1 MVAGAVRDLFRTEA
15 LEHHKNTWLGRIQ
28 LVRPVS
34 FSVLTGLVAITALA
48 TGWFL
53 FHGEYTRK
61 AHVMGV
67 LVPDQGVLRLPTPQ
81 AGTVVERRV
90 SEGDA
95 VRSGD
100 ILFVISTDRSTAS
113 GDAQAAVQESIDA
126 RARSLQSASR
136 QSERLEAEQLAALS
150 RQIADMRRELKQMD
164 AEGELQQERLTLAQK
179 ALAQLQSLQADN
191 FVSGA
196 HVQTKAEE
204 ILGLRAQA
212 QALVRQRLAQ
222 QREIGVL
229 EAQRQERALQAQSQR
244 GGIERSLAEL
254 TQASAESGALQRVV
268 VRAPRSGVVTAVLA
282 APGDSVTP
290 SAALA
295 SLVPEG
301 AKMQAQLFAPS
312 SAVGFLRPT
321 QKVQLRYQAFPYQ
334 KFGHH
339 PGQVLQVSRTPLQAA
354 ELANLPLSAGAVSG
368 VHADGT
374 SPAAEPLYRITVAL
388 DAQTVQAYGVAQ
400 PLVAGMQLEADVLLD
415 RRRLIEWI
423 FEPLL
428 SVTGRL

>member
-1 MVAGAVRDLFRTEA
+1 MSDLFRLEA
-15 LEHHKNTWLGRIQ
+15 IEHRRNTWLGRIQ

-34 FSVLTGLVAITALA
+34 FSVLTGLVAITAIA

-95 VRSGD
+95 VRAGD
-100 ILFVISTDRSTAS
+100 ILFVISTDRSTVS
-113 GDAQAAVQESIDA
+113 GDAQSAVQDRLDV
-126 RARSLQSASR
+126 RARSLNEASR
-136 QSERLEAEQLAALS
+136 QSERLEAGQLAALS
-150 RQIADMRRELKQMD
+150 RQIADMRRELTQMD
-164 AEGELQQERLTLAQK
+164 AEGALQQERLALAQK
-179 ALAQLQSLQADN
+179 ALAQLHALQADN

-229 EAQRQERALQAQSQR
+229 AAQRAELALQAQSQR
-244 GGIERSLAEL
+244 GGIERGLAEL
-254 TQASAESGALQRVV
+254 TQAAAESGALQRIV

-295 SLVPEG
+295 SLLPEG

-312 SAVGFLRPT
+312 SAVGFLRPDQT
-321 QKVQLRYQAFPYQ
+321 VQLRYQAFPYQ

-354 ELANLPLSAGAVSG
+354 ELASLPLSAGAVIG
-368 VHADGT
+368 AQAGGDARAT
-374 SPAAEPLYRITVAL
+374 EPLYRITVAL

>member
-1 MVAGAVRDLFRTEA
+1 MSDLFRIEA
-15 LEHHKNTWLGRIQ
+15 LEHRRNAWLGRIQ

-34 FSVLTGLVAITALA
+34 FSVLTGLVAITAMV

-61 AHVMGV
+61 AHVVGV
-67 LVPDQGVLRLPTPQ
+67 LVPDQGVLRLPSPQ

-90 SEGDA
+90 SEGDS

-100 ILFVISTDRSTAS
+100 ILFVISVDRSTVS
-113 GDAQAAVQESIDA
+113 GDAQAAVQGSIDA
-126 RARSLQSASR
+126 RAHSLKEASR
-136 QSERLEAEQLAALS
+136 QSQRLEEEQVAALT

-164 AEGELQQERLTLAQK
+164 AEGELQQERLALAQK
-179 ALAQLQSLQADN
+179 ALTQLQSLQADN

-222 QREIGVL
+222 QRQIGVL
-229 EAQRQERALQAQSQR
+229 EAQRQERASQAQSQR

-254 TQASAESGALQRVV
+254 TQASAESGALQRIV

-282 APGDSVTP
+282 APGASVTP

-295 SLVPEG
+295 SLLPEG

-312 SAVGFLRPT
+312 SAVGFLRLAQT
-321 QKVQLRYQAFPYQ
+321 VQLRYQAFPYQ

-339 PGQVLQVSRTPLQAA
+339 PGQILQVSRTPLQAA
-354 ELANLPLSAGAVSG
+354 ELASLPLSADAVPGAK
-368 VHADGT
+368 ADGA
-374 SPAAEPLYRITVAL
+374 SPFAEPLYRITVTL
-388 DAQTVQAYGVAQ
+388 DEQTVQAYGVAQ

>member
-1 MVAGAVRDLFRTEA
+1 MSDLFRIEA
-15 LEHHKNTWLGRIQ
+15 LEHRRDTWLGRIQ

-34 FSVLTGLVAITALA
+34 FSVLTGLVAITAIA

-61 AHVMGV
+61 AHVLGV
-67 LVPDQGVLRLPTPQ
+67 LVPDQGVLRLPSPQ

-90 SEGDA
+90 SEGDS
-95 VRSGD
+95 VHSGD
-100 ILFVISTDRSTAS
+100 ILFVISVDRSTAS
-113 GDAQAAVQESIDA
+113 GDAQATVQGSIDA
-126 RARSLQSASR
+126 RARSLNEASR
-136 QSERLEAEQLAALS
+136 QSERLEAEQVAALS
-150 RQIADMRRELKQMD
+150 RQIADMRRELTQMD
-164 AEGELQQERLTLAQK
+164 AEGELQQERLALAQK

-229 EAQRQERALQAQSQR
+229 EAQRHERSLQAQSQR
-244 GGIERSLAEL
+244 GGIERSIAEL
-254 TQASAESGALQRVV
+254 TQASAESGALQRIV

-295 SLVPEG
+295 SLLPEG

-312 SAVGFLRPT
+312 SAVGFLRPEQT
-321 QKVQLRYQAFPYQ
+321 VQLRYQAFPYQ

-354 ELANLPLSAGAVSG
+354 ELASLPLSAGAVTRANEEGAAS
-368 VHADGT
+368 T
-374 SPAAEPLYRITVAL
+374 AEPLYRITVAL
-388 DAQTVQAYGVAQ
+388 DEQTVQAYGVAQ

>member
-1 MVAGAVRDLFRTEA
+1 MSDLFRIEA
-15 LEHHKNTWLGRIQ
+15 LEHRRDTWLGRIQ

-34 FSVLTGLVAITALA
+34 FSVLTGLVAITAIA

-61 AHVMGV
+61 AHVLGV
-67 LVPDQGVLRLPTPQ
+67 LVPDQGVLRLPSPQ

-90 SEGDA
+90 SEGDS
-95 VRSGD
+95 VHSGD
-100 ILFVISTDRSTAS
+100 ILFVISVDRSTAS
-113 GDAQAAVQESIDA
+113 GDAQATVQGSIDS
-126 RARSLQSASR
+126 RARSLNEASR
-136 QSERLEAEQLAALS
+136 QSERLEAEQVAALS
-150 RQIADMRRELKQMD
+150 RQIADMRRELTQMD
-164 AEGELQQERLTLAQK
+164 AEGELQQERLALAQK

-229 EAQRQERALQAQSQR
+229 EAQRHERSLQAQSQR
-244 GGIERSLAEL
+244 GGIERSIAEL
-254 TQASAESGALQRVV
+254 TQASAESGALQRIV

-295 SLVPEG
+295 SLLPEG

-312 SAVGFLRPT
+312 SAVGFLRPEQT
-321 QKVQLRYQAFPYQ
+321 VQLRYQAFPYQ

-339 PGQVLQVSRTPLQAA
+339 PGQVLQVSRAPLQAA
-354 ELANLPLSAGAVSG
+354 ELASLPLSAGAVTRANEEGAAS
-368 VHADGT
+368 T
-374 SPAAEPLYRITVAL
+374 AEPLYRITVAL
-388 DAQTVQAYGVAQ
+388 DEQTVQAYGVAQ

>member
-1 MVAGAVRDLFRTEA
+1 MSDLFRIEA
-15 LEHHKNTWLGRIQ
+15 LEHRRDTWLGRIQ

-34 FSVLTGLVAITALA
+34 FSVLTGLVAITAIA

-61 AHVMGV
+61 AHVLGV
-67 LVPDQGVLRLPTPQ
+67 LVPDQGVLRLPSPQ

-90 SEGDA
+90 SEGDS
-95 VRSGD
+95 VHSGD
-100 ILFVISTDRSTAS
+100 ILFVISVDRSTAS
-113 GDAQAAVQESIDA
+113 GDAQATVQRSIDA
-126 RARSLQSASR
+126 RARSLNEASR
-136 QSERLEAEQLAALS
+136 QSERLEAEQVAALS
-150 RQIADMRRELKQMD
+150 RQIADMRRELTQMD
-164 AEGELQQERLTLAQK
+164 AEGELQQERLALAQK

-212 QALVRQRLAQ
+212 QALVRQHLAQ

-229 EAQRQERALQAQSQR
+229 EAQRHERSLQAQSQR
-244 GGIERSLAEL
+244 GGIERSIAEL
-254 TQASAESGALQRVV
+254 TQASAESGALQRIV

-295 SLVPEG
+295 SLLPEG

-312 SAVGFLRPT
+312 SAVGFLRPEQT
-321 QKVQLRYQAFPYQ
+321 VQLRYQAFPYQ

-339 PGQVLQVSRTPLQAA
+339 PGQVLQVSRAPLQAA
-354 ELANLPLSAGAVSG
+354 ELASLPLSAGAVTRANEEGAAS
-368 VHADGT
+368 T
-374 SPAAEPLYRITVAL
+374 AEPLYRITVAL
-388 DAQTVQAYGVAQ
+388 DEQTVQAYGVAQ

>member
-1 MVAGAVRDLFRTEA
+1 MSDLFRVEA
-15 LEHHKNTWLGRIQ
+15 LEHHKNSWLGRIQ

-34 FSVLTGLVAITALA
+34 FSALTVLVAITAVA

-81 AGTVVERRV
+81 AGTVIERRV
-90 SEGDA
+90 SEGDT

-113 GDAQAAVQESIDA
+113 GDAQTAVQESIAA
-126 RARSLQSASR
+126 RARSLEAASR
-136 QSERLEAEQLAALS
+136 QSERLEAEQFAALS

-164 AEGELQQERLTLAQK
+164 LEGELQQERLALAQK
-179 ALAQLQSLQADN
+179 AWAQLQSLQADN

-229 EAQRQERALQAQSQR
+229 EAQRHERSLQAQSQR

-254 TQASAESGALQRVV
+254 TQASAESGALQRIV

-295 SLVPEG
+295 SLLPEG

-312 SAVGFLRPT
+312 SAVGFLRPEQT
-321 QKVQLRYQAFPYQ
+321 VQLRYQAFPYQ

-354 ELANLPLSAGAVSG
+354 ELASLPLSAGAVPG
-368 VHADGT
+368 VNSDGA
-374 SPAAEPLYRITVAL
+374 SPTAEPLYRITVAL
-388 DAQTVQAYGVAQ
+388 DQQTVQAYGVPQ

>member
-1 MVAGAVRDLFRTEA
+1 MSDLFRIEA
-15 LEHHKNTWLGRIQ
+15 VEHRRNTWLGRIQ

-34 FSVLTGLVAITALA
+34 FSVLTGLVTATAIA

-61 AHVMGV
+61 AHIVGV
-67 LVPDQGVLRLPTPQ
+67 LVPDQGVLRLPSPQ
-81 AGTVVERRV
+81 AGRVVERRV
-90 SEGDA
+90 AEGDS
-95 VRSGD
+95 VRAGD
-100 ILFVISTDRSTAS
+100 ILFVVSVDRSTVD
-113 GDAQAAVQESIDA
+113 GDAQTAVQTSLEA
-126 RARSLQSASR
+126 RQRSLKDADLQSQLLER
-136 QSERLEAEQLAALS
+136 QQVAALT
-150 RQIADMRRELKQMD
+150 RQIDDMRRELRQMD
-164 AEGELQQERLTLAQK
+164 AEAELQQQRLVLAQQ
-179 ALAQLQSLQADN
+179 AQVRLESLQSDN
-191 FVSGA
+191 FVSPA

-212 QALVRQRLAQ
+212 QALARQRIAH

-229 EAQRQERALQAQSQR
+229 EAQRQQRPLQAQSQR
-244 GGIERSLAEL
+244 GGIERDLAAL
-254 TQASAESGALQRVV
+254 AQATAESDAQRRIV
-268 VRAPRSGVVTAVLA
+268 VRAPKSGVVTAVLA

-295 SLVPEG
+295 SLLPEG

-312 SAVGFLRPT
+312 SAVGFLRPA
-321 QKVQLRYQAFPYQ
+321 QAVLLRYDAFPFQ

-354 ELANLPLSAGAVSG
+354 ELASLPLSASALKADAGA
-368 VHADGT
+368 AT
-374 SPAAEPLYRITVAL
+374 AEPLYRITVAL
-388 DAQTVQAYGVAQ
+388 DQQSVQAYGVAQ

>member
-1 MVAGAVRDLFRTEA
+1 MSDLFRIEA
-15 LEHHKNTWLGRIQ
+15 LEHRSNTWLGRIQ
-28 LVRPVS
+28 LVRPVP
-34 FSVLTGLVAITALA
+34 FSVLAGLVAITAMA
-48 TGWFL
+48 TGWFVV
-53 FHGEYTRK
+53 HGEYTRK
-61 AHVMGV
+61 AHVVGV
-67 LVPDQGVLRLPTPQ
+67 VVPDQGVLRLPSPQ

-90 SEGDA
+90 SEGDSVHA
-95 VRSGD
+95 GD
-100 ILFVISTDRSTAS
+100 ILFVISVDRSTTS
-113 GDAQAAVQESIDA
+113 GDAQAAVQGSIDA
-126 RARSLQSASR
+126 RARSLKEASR
-136 QSERLEAEQLAALS
+136 QSHRLEEEQVAALT
-150 RQIADMRRELKQMD
+150 RQIADMRRELAQMD
-164 AEGELQQERLTLAQK
+164 AEGALQQERLALAQK

-222 QREIGVL
+222 QREIGGL
-229 EAQRQERALQAQSQR
+229 EAQRQERTLQAQSQR

-254 TQASAESGALQRVV
+254 TQASAESGALQRIV

-282 APGDSVTP
+282 AAGDSVTP

-295 SLVPEG
+295 SLLPEG

-312 SAVGFLRPT
+312 SAVGFLRPA
-321 QKVQLRYQAFPYQ
+321 QAVQLRYQAFPYQ

-354 ELANLPLSAGAVSG
+354 ELASLPLSAGAVPG
-368 VHADGT
+368 ANADGA
-374 SPAAEPLYRITVAL
+374 SPPAEPLYRITVAL
-388 DAQTVQAYGVAQ
+388 DEQTVQAYGVAQ

>member
-1 MVAGAVRDLFRTEA
+1 MSDLFRIEA
-15 LEHHKNTWLGRIQ
+15 LEHRRNTWLGRIQ

-34 FSVLTGLVAITALA
+34 FSVLTGLVVITAMA

-61 AHVMGV
+61 AHVVGV
-67 LVPDQGVLRLPTPQ
+67 LVPDQGVLRLPSPQ

-90 SEGDA
+90 AEGDS
-95 VRSGD
+95 VQSGD
-100 ILFVISTDRSTAS
+100 ILFVISVDRSTVS
-113 GDAQAAVQESIDA
+113 GDAQAAVQGSIDA
-126 RARSLQSASR
+126 RAQSLKEASR
-136 QSERLEAEQLAALS
+136 QSQRLEAEQVAGLT
-150 RQIADMRRELKQMD
+150 RQIADMRRELAQMD
-164 AEGELQQERLTLAQK
+164 AEGALQQERLALAQK

-229 EAQRQERALQAQSQR
+229 EAQRQERTLQAQSQR

-254 TQASAESGALQRVV
+254 SQASAESGALQRIV

-295 SLVPEG
+295 SLLPEG

-312 SAVGFLRPT
+312 SAVGFLRPEQT
-321 QKVQLRYQAFPYQ
+321 VQLRYQAFPYQ

-354 ELANLPLSAGAVSG
+354 ELASLPLSAGAVPG
-368 VHADGT
+368 TNADGA
-374 SPAAEPLYRITVAL
+374 SPTAEPLYRITVAL
-388 DAQTVQAYGVAQ
+388 DEQTVQAYGVAQ

>member
-1 MVAGAVRDLFRTEA
+1 MSDLFRIEA

-34 FSVLTGLVAITALA
+34 FSVLTGLVAVTALA

-53 FHGEYTRK
+53 FHGEYIRK

-67 LVPDQGVLRLPTPQ
+67 LVPDQGVLRLPSPQ

-95 VRSGD
+95 VRAGD

-113 GDAQAAVQESIDA
+113 GDAQSAVQGSIDA
-126 RARSLQSASR
+126 RVRSLNEAHR
-136 QSERLEAEQLAALS
+136 QSERLEAEQLAALT

-164 AEGELQQERLTLAQK
+164 AEGELQQERLALAQK
-179 ALAQLQSLQADN
+179 ALAQLQALQADN
-191 FVSGA
+191 FVSSA

-254 TQASAESGALQRVV
+254 TQASAESGALQRIV

-295 SLVPEG
+295 SLLPEG

-312 SAVGFLRPT
+312 SAVGFLRPDQT
-321 QKVQLRYQAFPYQ
+321 VQLRYQAFPYQ

-354 ELANLPLSAGAVSG
+354 ELASLPLSAGAVIG
-368 VHADGT
+368 AQAGGDARAT
-374 SPAAEPLYRITVAL
+374 EPLYRITVAL